1 MARIE
6 SQALPFTHAGIDKVV
21 QLYRDKIPTRY
32 TQYVHQISNKQGYY
46 RLAQEGDFPAATV
59 MNQGTGV
66 SFEDFKVGPYKDWF
80 PIKRGIGFAVA
91 REVVESDVT
100 GIIKRRAP
108 KMARAMI
115 RTLEADMANHVN
127 LATSTVLTP
136 PDGVALA
143 GAHILDTGT
152 FNNVITNS
160 PALSVTAL
168 EQAVQELM
176 MQPSQ
181 TGDYLMLDGPYN
193 LLVPP
198 QLYFLAERI
207 CESIK
212 LPQTNNNDS
221 NPVRG
226 FIKNVIVS
234 PFFTSPTAWALVL
247 AGDDEN
253 PLKMLNR
260 RGFDTQ
266 EEFDKTKDVN
276 IVVCTQI
283 WARMLSDWRGFAF
296 SPGQ

>member
-6 SQALPFTHAGIDKVV
+6 SISQPFTHAGIDKVV
-21 QLYRDKIPTRY
+21 ALYRDKIPTRY
-32 TQYVHQISNKQGYY
+32 TDFVHTIANKQGYF
-46 RLAQEGDFPAATV
+46 RMAQEGDFPAATV

-66 SFEDFKVGPYKDWF
+66 SFEDFKTGPYKDWY

-108 KMARAMI
+108 KMARAMVCTI
-115 RTLEADMANHVN
+115 EADMANHVN
-127 LATSTVLTP
+127 LATSTAMTP
-136 PDGVALA
+136 PDGIALA
-143 GAHILDTGT
+143 GTHSTDTGSFT
-152 FNNVITNS
+152 NIITNS
-160 PALSVTAL
+160 PALSVSSL

-176 MQPSQ
+176 IQPSQ

-198 QLYFLAERI
+198 QLFFLAERI
-207 CESIK
+207 TESVR
-212 LPQTNNNDS
+212 LPQTNNNDP
-221 NPVRG
+221 NPVKG
-226 FIKNVIVS
+226 FIKNVVVN
-234 PFFTSPTAWALVL
+234 PFFTSPTAWALVI

-260 RGFDTQ
+260 RAFDTQ
-266 EEFDKTKDVN
+266 EEFDKVKDVN

-283 WARMLSDWRGFAF
+283 WTRMLSDWRGFAY
-296 SPGQ
+296 SAGQ